1 MAVTRA
7 PRRARSR
14 KRTILTAAAIV
25 LIGLTAVGG
34 VYAWRMVD
42 AIVHAEK
49 SAVVPLPPSDAEWSW
64 ESPGQQSATAT
75 PGSGTDTGGPV
86 ETLTPLDIR
95 AEDPSAQQTATV
107 QATITSGRLPTQ
119 DDPSRSSVI
128 QDIFGASVGSD
139 DPTRSEL
146 WGGLTSVNVMLLGV
160 DKRPNGGD
168 QNADV
173 IIIAHI
179 DLIDQKVSAVSIP
192 RDLLVEIPGIGPD
205 KINTAYN
212 YGVQS
217 DPTSRIAGVVK
228 MRDTIESVFQVPIHG
243 YIMVDFDG
251 FTEVIDAM
259 GGVTVNVPEK
269 LVDEEYPTDEFG
281 TEVLVFE
288 AGVQAMD
295 GDRAL
300 KYVRT
305 RHQDSD
311 DGRRDRQLQVLR
323 ALFDQAK
330 SFGSVSNGLDIITA
344 LGDSVQTSFYI
355 DQQIALAQIGYD
367 MEDPDIR
374 LVTITEPLIWGGY
387 TDAGAWVYFSE
398 PADIRA
404 WVHEAL
410 STDNFVTFASTPA
423 LTSPSPVAL
432 P

>member
-1 MAVTRA
+1 MSVTRA

-14 KRTILTAAAIV
+14 KRTILTAVAIV

-49 SAVVPLPPSDAEWSW
+49 SAVVPLPPSDTEWSW
-64 ESPGQQSATAT
+64 EAPGAPTAT
-75 PGSGTDTGGPV
+75 VTPTGSTDAGGPV
-86 ETLTPLDIR
+86 LTSTPLDVR
-95 AEDPSAQQTATV
+95 AEDPSAQPSATL
-107 QATITSGRLPTQ
+107 QATGNPGQLPTQ
-119 DDPSRSSVI
+119 DDPSRGSVV
-128 QDIFGASVGSD
+128 QDLFGASIGSD

-146 WGGLTSVNVMLLGV
+146 WGGLTDINVMLLGV

-173 IIIAHI
+173 IIIAHV
-179 DLIDQKVSAVSIP
+179 DLIDRKVSAVSIP
-192 RDLLVEIPGIGPD
+192 RDLLVEIPGVGPD

-212 YGVQS
+212 YGVQA
-217 DPTSRIAGVVK
+217 DPASRIAGVVK

-251 FTEVIDAM
+251 FTEVIDEM

-281 TEVLVFE
+281 TEVLIFE
-288 AGVQAMD
+288 AGVQTMD
-295 GDRAL
+295 GERAL

-311 DGRRDRQLQVLR
+311 DGRRERQLQVLR

-330 SFGSVSNGLDIITA
+330 SFGSVSNALDIITA

-374 LVTITEPLIWGGY
+374 LVTLTEPLIWGG
-387 TDAGAWVYFSE
+387 TTETGAWVYFSE
-398 PADIRA
+398 LSDVRA